1 VTVSF
6 NLYKATGDRFDL
18 ALSSDDLEFS
28 LSNANAADV
37 LDALGIDTSYS
48 VAPWPLPAF
57 KALLIV
63 TRRKRLG
70 HASPAIPMS
79 RKQES
84 GRITLIECG
93 RAEGYIEQ
101 KLAQLSDIMNQG
113 LEIGAT
119 HVGWG

>member
-1 VTVSF
+1 MTVSF

-28 LSNANAADV
+28 LSTANAADV
-37 LDALGIDTSYS
+37 LDALGIEMSYS
-48 VAPWPLPAF
+48 DAPWPLAAF
-57 KALLIV
+57 RALLIV
-63 TRRKRLG
+63 ARRKRLG

-79 RKQES
+79 EKQES